1 MHGQKSYREFVM
13 KKYKNQQGISL
24 FIVIV
29 LVLMSMLL
37 ALWASRTAFFNEL
50 IVGNDTDYQRTFE
63 AAQVMLQDAE
73 LDIRQGTEVGTNQR
87 AAVSST
93 FYPTAHDELD
103 ALTYVLDAQTTK
115 CFNGICQFR
124 TGAQDFWNDSTMMS
138 AMIAANIGARYGQ
151 YTGASAGTSSN
162 PILADTTAGRG
173 AWYWVEVIKYE
184 PKETGPGVLA
194 GAEPEVVNA
203 KIFYRITA
211 IARGLKPST
220 QVVLQN
226 IVAFPS
232 ISGEAK

>member
-1 MHGQKSYREFVM
+1 MLGQRPYLEPVM
-13 KKYKNQQGISL
+13 KNYKNQQGVSL

-50 IVGNDTDYQRTFE
+50 IVGNDTDYQRAFE
-63 AAQVMLQDAE
+63 AAQIMLQDAE
-73 LDIRQGTEVGTNQR
+73 LDIRQGTEIGINQR
-87 AAVSST
+87 AVVSST

-103 ALTYVLDAQTTK
+103 VLTYTLDAQTTK

-124 TGAQDFWNDSTMMS
+124 TGAQDFWNDPTMMS
-138 AMIAANIGARYGQ
+138 AMITANIGARYGQ

-184 PKETGPGVLA
+184 PKEIGSGI
-194 GAEPEVVNA
+194 GMEPEVVDAN
-203 KIFYRITA
+203 IVYRITA

-232 ISGEAK
+232 ISGE

>member
-1 MHGQKSYREFVM
+1 M
-13 KKYKNQQGISL
+13 KNHKNQQGISL

-50 IVGNDTDYQRTFE
+50 IVGNDTDYQRAFE

-73 LDIRQGTEVGTNQR
+73 LDIRQGTEIGTNQR

-93 FYPTAHDELD
+93 FYPTAHEELD
-103 ALTYVLDAQTTK
+103 ALTYALDAQTTK

-138 AMIAANIGARYGQ
+138 AMIAANVGARYGQ

-162 PILADTTAGRG
+162 PILANTTAGRG

-184 PKETGPGVLA
+184 PKETGPGLLV
-194 GAEPEVVNA
+194 GAEPEVANA

-232 ISGEAK
+232 ISGE

>member
-1 MHGQKSYREFVM
+1 MHGQKPYRDSAM

-50 IVGNDTDYQRTFE
+50 IVGNDTDYQRAFE

-73 LDIRQGTEVGTNQR
+73 LDIRQSTETGTNQR
-87 AAVSST
+87 AVVSST
-93 FYPTAHDELD
+93 LYPSAHDELD
-103 ALTYVLDAQTTK
+103 ALTYALDAQTTK

-124 TGAQDFWNDSTMMS
+124 TGVQDFWNDSTTMS

-151 YTGASAGTSSN
+151 YTGASAGISSN

-184 PKETGPGVLA
+184 PKETGPGILA

-203 KIFYRITA
+203 KIFYRITS

>member
-1 MHGQKSYREFVM
+1 MLGQKPYHEQAM

-37 ALWASRTAFFNEL
+37 ALWASRTALFNEL
-50 IVGNDTDYQRTFE
+50 IVSNDTDYQRTFE

-73 LDIRQGTEVGTNQR
+73 LDIRQGWELGTNQR

-103 ALTYVLDAQTTK
+103 ALTYTLDAQTTK

-124 TGAQDFWNDSTMMS
+124 TGAQDFWNDPTTMS
-138 AMIAANIGARYGQ
+138 AMIAADIGARYGQ

-173 AWYWVEVIKYE
+173 AWYWVETIKYE
-184 PKETGPGVLA
+184 PKATGSGLLA

-203 KIFYRITA
+203 QVFYRITA